1 MARVIASFS
10 IVPVGTCSTSLSD
23 YVAKAIEAL
32 DKSGIKYQIN
42 PMNTIIEGDSLDEV
56 FEAIKIAHKAVI
68 EAGAKRILVRIN
80 IDDRLDKVD
89 RRAEDKVR
97 VVLEKKSR

>member
-1 MARVIASFS
+1 MARVIVSFS
-10 IVPVGTCSTSLSD
+10 IVPIGTCSTSLSE

-32 DKSGIKYQIN
+32 DKSGVRYQIT
-42 PMNTIIEGDSLDEV
+42 PMNTIIEADSLDEV
-56 FEAIKIAHKAVI
+56 FEAIKMAHKAVE

-89 RRAEDKVR
+89 RRAEDKVKA
-97 VVLEKKSR
+97 VLEKKSK